1 MTTTNEILA
10 TGRRKTAIARVR
22 MKLGT
27 GIIKVND
34 ELAEKYFE
42 TEQDRQAVQG
52 PFQIA
57 KVQGKY
63 DVTARVMGGGKGGQ
77 AGAIVLGIA
86 RALKQAD
93 SQLDR
98 LLREAGMLTR
108 DSRMKERKKFG
119 LRGARRGCQ
128 FSKR

>member
-1 MTTTNEILA
+1 MTTTSEILA

-22 MKLGT
+22 LKPGT
-27 GIIKVND
+27 GVFRVND
-34 ELAEKYFE
+34 EVVEKYFE
-42 TEQDRQAVQG
+42 TDQDRLMVIS
-52 PFQIA
+52 PFQVA
-57 KVQGKY
+57 KVQGKF
-63 DVTARVMGGGKGGQ
+63 DVTARVNGGGKGGQ

-86 RALKQAD
+86 RALKKAD
-93 SQLDR
+93 ATLDR
-98 LLREAGMLTR
+98 LLRDAGMLTR